1 MNKLWVFGDSYS
13 TYNRERHSEGIRLSI
28 YSDVANYLNLEEIN
42 NAISGISS
50 HDIFGN
56 VLKFLP
62 EYKAGDIVIFQMSFL
77 NRVSYLDKL
86 QYRKLNDHE
95 KQLFLK
101 GKSLFL
107 HPQFYHST
115 KRKLD
120 DFEIEK
126 LSNFMRDIDDNM
138 LDYYF
143 KFLIFVKHIITF
155 LNKIEVDVR
164 IILLEDKNLKYDSS
178 TTMQVLDIIN
188 DLELEDKLIKF
199 GNKPDLKGVPYYK
212 EEGEYEYHHFSLD
225 TIQKYS
231 DDIKQNFNERKI

>member
-1 MNKLWVFGDSYS
+1 MNRLWVFGDSYS

-28 YSDVANYLNLEEIN
+28 YSDVAKHLNLEEIN
-42 NAISGISS
+42 NAISGVSS
-50 HDIFGN
+50 YDIFGN

-86 QYRKLNDHE
+86 QYRELNDHE
-95 KQLFLK
+95 TLLFSK

-143 KFLIFVKHIITF
+143 KFLIFVKHIISF
-155 LNKIEVDVR
+155 LNKIDVDVR

-188 DLELEDKLIKF
+188 DLELGNALIKF
-199 GNKPDLKGVPYYK
+199 GDKPDLMGVPYYK

-225 TIQKYS
+225 TIQKYA
-231 DDIKQNFNERKI
+231 DDIKQNFNERKV